1 MAGNSGRSGREAGIK
16 YTRARYNS
24 DGNIDTGNKSATM
37 GFAWILYHSYAYWDI
52 GGLTDSI
59 RNVNVVAN
67 TTMNAYRSEVGVMMM
82 STKSR

>member
-1 MAGNSGRSGREAGIK
+1 
-16 YTRARYNS
+16 
-24 DGNIDTGNKSATM
+24 M

>member
-1 MAGNSGRSGREAGIK
+1 MAGNNGRSEREAGIK

-24 DGNIDTGNKSATM
+24 DGNFDTGNKSAIM

-59 RNVNVVAN
+59 RNANVCCKHNHECLPIRGGGDDDVD
-67 TTMNAYRSEVGVMMM
+67 
-82 STKSR
+82 